1 MTKNRLAFLATSA
14 LLGVMVSATGALA
27 QSTATTE
34 LDSIVVTAKSGPK
47 TLDGTMVAETA
58 PKAKYTI
65 TNAFL
70 ARQADGQTVLQSLN
84 LVPGVMFE
92 NSDPYGSSG
101 GSIRLHGQDGAHI
114 GFLVDGVPLNDGG
127 NYAIYSNQQVDAELI
142 EQANVNT
149 GSTDADTVTAS
160 ATAGV
165 INYTTLKATK
175 DAGVVMKAGVGTDD
189 YRRAFA
195 LVQTGAFGPLGTRAW
210 ISGSYQK
217 YDKYKGEGT
226 LEKKQVNAR
235 IEQDLAKPGDFLAL
249 NFNYNENRNSSYY
262 APYLATA
269 DLSKAADLDV
279 YGDGVDYNTVWT
291 TPTAVNGTAD
301 TVPVGNAT
309 TLLGYY
315 GFRINP
321 SNTGTIR
328 GQSRFTLL
336 PNLKLTVDPSFNYT
350 LANGG
355 GTTNLSEKAI
365 QLKTN
370 SATGVDL
377 NGDGDTLD
385 TVQVYSPS
393 NTNTRRYGLN
403 TSLIWDVTDSQHVR
417 FAYAY
422 DEAHTRQTGE
432 YSLIG
437 SDGSLTDV
445 FSGKDG
451 YGTAI
456 LNADGVATQK
466 RDRASVATFNQ
477 FSVEYRGEFLDD
489 RLTADLG
496 VRLPTL
502 DRELHQF
509 CYSKA
514 GSSSTAYCTTLSPT
528 STSALA
534 TGAVASSVVV
544 NGTTYFSPFSAK
556 RSYDA
561 VLPNL
566 GLSYRVTDTST
577 VYGSYSEQMS
587 APKVD
592 NLYALTAT
600 GALGNVE
607 PETGKTFEL
616 GYRFHLP
623 TVMASVSVYDTKI
636 KNRIVSTVDPTD
648 NSTYIDRN
656 VGRVEIKGVDGQ
668 VQWRL
673 DDQLTAYVSAAYTD
687 AKLKDNLYTSGT
699 ANGVT
704 YYGYAQTAGKQLVE
718 TPKYT
723 VAGRLTYDVGKF
735 QFGVQGKYVGDRY
748 ITDVNDVKVP
758 HYVTWDAD
766 IRYNLGGEG
775 WKTSYL
781 QLNVTNLFNEGY
793 YGNLSGTATSGTVG
807 ALGYSQPYA
816 YLGAPRAAVL
826 SLKTAF

>member
-1 MTKNRLAFLATSA
+1 MKTNRLAFLATTA
-14 LLGVMVSATGALA
+14 LLSGLVSATGALA

-65 TNAFL
+65 TNEFL

-149 GSTDADTVTAS
+149 GSTDADSVTAS
-160 ATAGV
+160 STAGV

-175 DAGVVMKAGVGTDD
+175 DAGVVMKAGVGTDN

-195 LVQTGAFGPLGTRAW
+195 LVQTGEFGPLGTRAW

-269 DLSKAADLDV
+269 DLSKAADVDL
-279 YGDGVDYNTVWT
+279 YGDNVDYNTVWT
-291 TPTAVNGTAD
+291 TPTVSSGAD
-301 TVPVGNAT
+301 TVPVGNST

-355 GTTNLSEKAI
+355 GTTNLSETAV
-365 QLKTN
+365 QFRTN
-370 SATGVDL
+370 SSGGVDL
-377 NGDGDTLD
+377 NGDGDTKD

-403 TSLIWDVTDSQHVR
+403 TSLIWDVTDSQHLR
-417 FAYAY
+417 LAYAY
-422 DEAHTRQTGE
+422 DEAHTRQTGD
-432 YSLIG
+432 YALIN
-437 SDGSLTDV
+437 SDGSLNDV
-445 FSGKDG
+445 FGGKDG

-456 LNADGVATQK
+456 VNADGAATQK
-466 RDRASVATFNQ
+466 RDRASVATFSQ
-477 FSVEYRGEFLDD
+477 FSVEYRGDFLDD

-514 GSSSTAYCTTLSPT
+514 GSSTYVCTSLSPT
-528 STSALA
+528 STTAAAS
-534 TGAVASSVVV
+534 GAVAGTALV
-544 NGTTYFSPFSAK
+544 NGVTYFTPFSAK

-566 GLSYRVTDTST
+566 GLSYRLTDTST
-577 VYGSYSEQMS
+577 VYGSFSKQLS

-592 NLYALTAT
+592 NLYTLTTT

-607 PETGKTFEL
+607 PETGKTVEL
-616 GYRFHLP
+616 GYRFRIP
-623 TVMASVSVYDTKI
+623 TVMASISVYDTKI
-636 KNRIVSTVDPTD
+636 NNRIVSTVDPTD
-648 NSTYIDRN
+648 TSTYIDRN

-673 DDQLTAYVSAAYTD
+673 DEQLTAYVSAAYTD
-687 AKLKDNLYTSGT
+687 AKLQDNLYVSG
-699 ANGVT
+699 
-704 YYGYAQTAGKQLVE
+704 GYAQTAGKQLVE

-735 QFGVQGKYVGDRY
+735 QLGLQGKFVGDRY
-748 ITDVNDVKVP
+748 ITDVNDLKVP
-758 HYVTWDAD
+758 HYTVWDAD
-766 IRYNLGGEG
+766 IRYNLGGDG
-775 WKTSYL
+775 WKRSYL

-793 YGNLSGTATSGTVG
+793 YGNLSGTTTSGTVG
-807 ALGYSQPYA
+807 ALGYGQPYA

>member
-1 MTKNRLAFLATSA
+1 MKTTKLAFLATTA
-14 LLGVMVSATGALA
+14 LIGGLVSASGALA
-27 QSTATTE
+27 QSTATSE
-34 LDSIVVTAKSGPK
+34 LDSVVVTAQKGPK
-47 TLDGTMVAETA
+47 TIDGTMVAETA
-58 PKAKYTI
+58 PKSKYTI

-84 LVPGVMFE
+84 LVPGLMFE

-160 ATAGV
+160 STAGV

-175 DAGVVMKAGVGTDD
+175 DAGVVMKAAVGTDN
-189 YRRAFA
+189 YRRVFG
-195 LVQTGAFGPLGTRAW
+195 LVQTGEFGPLGTRAW
-210 ISGSYQK
+210 ISASYQK
-217 YDKYKGEGT
+217 YDKFKGEGD
-226 LEKKQVNAR
+226 LEKKQINAR

-249 NFNYNENRNSSYY
+249 NLNYNENRNSSYY

-269 DLSKAADLDV
+269 DLSKAADVDL
-279 YGDGVDYNTVWT
+279 YGDDVDYNTVWT
-291 TPTAVNGTAD
+291 TPTAVAGKAD
-301 TVPVGNAT
+301 TVPTGNSS

-315 GFRINP
+315 GLRVNP

-355 GTTNLSEKAI
+355 GSTNLSETAI

-370 SATGVDL
+370 GAAGVDL

-417 FAYAY
+417 LAYAY

-432 YSLIG
+432 YALIN
-437 SDGSLTDV
+437 SDGSLNDV
-445 FSGKDG
+445 FGGKDG
-451 YGTAI
+451 YGAGV
-456 LNADGVATQK
+456 LNADGVQTQK

-477 FSVEYRGEFLDD
+477 VSVEYRGEFLDD
-489 RLTADLG
+489 RLIADLG

-509 CYSKA
+509 CYSRA
-514 GSSSTAYCTTLSPT
+514 GSTTYYCTSLSPT
-528 STSALA
+528 STGTVAS
-534 TGAVASSVVV
+534 GAVAASVVV
-544 NGTTYFSPFSAK
+544 NGATYFAPFSAK

-566 GLSYRVTDTST
+566 GLSYRLSDTGT
-577 VYGSYSEQMS
+577 VYGSYSEQLS

-592 NLYALTAT
+592 NLYTLTTT

-607 PETGKTFEL
+607 PETGKTMEL
-616 GYRFHLP
+616 GYRFRAP

-648 NSTYIDRN
+648 TSTYLDRN
-656 VGRVEIKGVDGQ
+656 VGAVEIKGVDGQ
-668 VQWRL
+668 VQWRV
-673 DDQLTAYVSAAYTD
+673 DEQLTTYLSAAYTD
-687 AKLKDNLYTSGT
+687 AKLQDNLYVSG
-699 ANGVT
+699 
-704 YYGYAQTAGKQLVE
+704 GYAQTAGKQLVE
-718 TPKYT
+718 TPKWT
-723 VAGRLTYDVGKF
+723 VAGRLTYDIGKF
-735 QFGVQGKYVGDRY
+735 QLGVQGKFVGDRY

-758 HYVTWDAD
+758 HYTVWDAD
-766 IRYNLGGEG
+766 IRYNLGGDG

-781 QLNVTNLFNEGY
+781 QLNITNLFDEGY
-793 YGNLSGTATSGTVG
+793 YGNLAGTTTSGTVG

>member
-1 MTKNRLAFLATSA
+1 MKTTKLAFLATTA
-14 LLGVMVSATGALA
+14 LIGGLVSATCALA
-27 QSTATTE
+27 QSTATSE
-34 LDSIVVTAKSGPK
+34 LDSVVVTAQKGPK
-47 TLDGTMVAETA
+47 TIDGTMVAETA
-58 PKAKYTI
+58 PKSKYTI

-114 GFLVDGVPLNDGG
+114 GFLIDGVPLNDGG
-127 NYAIYSNQQVDAELI
+127 NYAIYSNQQMDPELI

-160 ATAGV
+160 STAGI

-175 DAGVVMKAGVGTDD
+175 DAGLVLKAAGGTDN
-189 YRRAFA
+189 YRRVFG
-195 LVQTGAFGPLGTRAW
+195 LVQTGEFGPLGTRAW
-210 ISGSYQK
+210 ISASYQK
-217 YDKYKGEGT
+217 YDKYKGEGD
-226 LEKKQVNAR
+226 LEKKQINAR
-235 IEQDLAKPGDFLAL
+235 IEQDLSKPGDFIAL
-249 NFNYNENRNSSYY
+249 NLNYNENRNNSYY

-269 DLSKAADLDV
+269 DLSKPADVDV
-279 YGDGVDYNTVWT
+279 YGDNVDYNTVWT
-291 TPTAVNGTAD
+291 TPTAVAGKAD
-301 TVPVGNAT
+301 TVPTGNST

-315 GFRINP
+315 GLRINP

-355 GTTNLSEKAI
+355 GSTNLSETAI

-370 SATGVDL
+370 SAAGVDL

-393 NTNTRRYGLN
+393 NTNTRRYALN
-403 TSLIWDVTDSQHVR
+403 TSLIWDVTASQHVR

-432 YSLIG
+432 YALIN
-437 SDGSLTDV
+437 SDGSLNNV
-445 FSGKDG
+445 FGGKDG
-451 YGTAI
+451 YGAGI
-456 LNADGVATQK
+456 LTADGNLAQK
-466 RDRASVATFNQ
+466 RDRTSVATFNQ

-489 RLTADLG
+489 RLIADLG

-514 GSSSTAYCTTLSPT
+514 GSTTYYCTSLSPT
-528 STSALA
+528 STTAAAS
-534 TGAVASSVVV
+534 GAVAGTAVV
-544 NGTTYFSPFSAK
+544 NGSTYFTPFSAK

-566 GLSYRVTDTST
+566 GLSYRLSDTGT
-577 VYGSYSEQMS
+577 VYGSYSEQLS

-592 NLYALTAT
+592 NLYTLTTT
-600 GALGNVE
+600 GALGEVK
-607 PETGKTFEL
+607 PETGKTMEL
-616 GYRFHLP
+616 GYRFRIP

-648 NSTYIDRN
+648 TSTYLDRN
-656 VGRVEIKGVDGQ
+656 VGAVEIKGVDGQ
-668 VQWRL
+668 VQWRV
-673 DDQLTAYVSAAYTD
+673 DEQLTTYLSAAYTD
-687 AKLKDNLYTSGT
+687 AKLQDNLYVSG
-699 ANGVT
+699 
-704 YYGYAQTAGKQLVE
+704 GYAQTAGKQLVE
-718 TPKYT
+718 TPKWT
-723 VAGRLTYDVGKF
+723 VAGRLTYDIGKF
-735 QFGVQGKYVGDRY
+735 QLGVQGKFVGDRY

-758 HYVTWDAD
+758 HYTVWDAD
-766 IRYNLGGEG
+766 IRYNLGGDG
-775 WKTSYL
+775 WKSSYL
-781 QLNVTNLFNEGY
+781 QLNLTNLFDEGY
-793 YGNLSGTATSGTVG
+793 YGYLAGTTTSGTVG